1 MTRKTSWTKTLLI
14 GFVIAPLM
22 TACTQNPA
30 TGKSEFTLMSPAQ
43 EAAIGKENH
52 AKILEQ
58 FGGAYDD
65 PAIGGYVASVGGR
78 MAAKSEL
85 PANQFHFTVLNS
97 PVVNAFALPGGYVYV
112 TRGLLALAKDESE
125 LASVLG
131 HEIGH
136 VTARHGAQRQ
146 TRSTLIGLLA
156 VGVSAAAGNQA
167 VSQAAGL
174 AGQYFIASYSREQEF
189 QADDLG
195 LRYISRTHM
204 DPYGSPRFLGRL
216 GDHSELQQRI
226 AGADGR
232 SSLADF
238 FATHPSSPD
247 RVRRATGRAQ
257 KIAQPGQKARGEG
270 AYLSTIDGMIYGD
283 SPEQGFIRNKQ
294 FLHPIMKLA
303 FKVPDGFTMMNS
315 SAAVQARHDSG
326 QAIIQFDGA
335 KMPAHGSLRRFLVE
349 DWGKGVEVTQVESIK
364 INGMRAE
371 TGSVTTTQNGQ
382 PVTHRLVAIHYGGD
396 KIYRLHM
403 MAPQSQFNK
412 FATGFQRTTYSF
424 RKLSDREA
432 KGLKPYRL
440 RIVTVGRG
448 QTVASLARKMP
459 YDTFQEER
467 FRVLNGFDANE
478 EVRAGQKVKLV
489 TAN

>member
-1 MTRKTSWTKTLLI
+1 MTKKTNWMKSLLV
-14 GFVIAPLM
+14 GAVAVPLLA
-22 TACTQNPA
+22 ACVQNPA
-30 TGKSEFTLMSPAQ
+30 TGKSEFTLMSPSQ

-65 PAIGGYVASVGGR
+65 PAVGGYVATVGGR
-78 MAAKSEL
+78 VAAKSEL
-85 PANQFHFTVLNS
+85 PANQFHFTVLDS

-112 TRGLLALAKDESE
+112 TRGLMALAKDEAE

-167 VSQAAGL
+167 VSQVAGL

-195 LRYISRTHM
+195 LRYISRTPM
-204 DPYGSPRFLGRL
+204 DPYGSPRFLQRL

-232 SSLADF
+232 SSMADF

-247 RVRRATGRAQ
+247 RVRRATGKAQ
-257 KIAQPGQKARGEG
+257 NIAQPGQKAKGQG
-270 AYLSTIDGMIYGD
+270 AYYNAIDGMIFGD
-283 SPEQGFIRNKQ
+283 SREQGFIRSKQ

-349 DWGKGVEVTQVESIK
+349 DWGKGVEVKQVESIR

-371 TGSVTTTQNGQ
+371 TGAVTTTQNGQ
-382 PVTHRLVAIHYGGD
+382 AVTHRLVAIHYGGD
-396 KIYRLHM
+396 RIYRLHM
-403 MAPQSQFNK
+403 MAPQEQFNS
-412 FATGFQRTTYSF
+412 FADGFQRTTYSF

-432 KGLKPYRL
+432 ADLKPYRL
-440 RIVTVGRG
+440 RIVTVKRG
-448 QTVASLARKMP
+448 QTVTGLARQMP
-459 YDTFQEER
+459 HDTFKVER
-467 FRVLNGFDANE
+467 FRVLNGLGPNDTLQ
-478 EVRAGQKVKLV
+478 AGQKVKLV
-489 TAN
+489 TER